1 MTRRW
6 REDVRKLFRGSRHQ
20 FSFEIV
26 EEHARNIPKIQN
38 KSQSR
43 FSQQAEDAYIKCGPH
58 GGGRGLF

>member
-26 EEHARNIPKIQN
+26 EEHTRNIPKIQN
-38 KSQSR
+38 KCQ
-43 FSQQAEDAYIKCGPH
+43 
-58 GGGRGLF
+58 